1 MKLAKRSQQPLS
13 PHQQLASEVA
23 SLLSQQLKEV
33 QDNPEAFQE
42 RLRVLNSNLKDSEQG
57 YRVSGSEAL
66 NEDQLGLLLQQNP
79 LLLRVSQR
87 NVARW
92 LQQRPA
98 SRNQEQLEAWR
109 QDGLYLWLSLLPR
122 GRE

>member
-1 MKLAKRSQQPLS
+1 MKLAKRNQQPLS

-33 QDNPEAFQE
+33 QDNPEAFRE

-57 YRVSGSEAL
+57 YRVSGPEAL

-79 LLLRVSQR
+79 LLLRVSPR
-87 NVARW
+87 NVDRW
-92 LQQRPA
+92 LQQRPQ

-122 GRE
+122 GQD

>member
-1 MKLAKRSQQPLS
+1 MKLAKRNQQPLS

-33 QDNPEAFQE
+33 QDNPEAFRE

-79 LLLRVSQR
+79 LLLRVSPR
-87 NVARW
+87 NVDRW
-92 LQQRPA
+92 LQQRPH

-122 GRE
+122 GQD